1 MHRTI
6 DICEAHTV
14 LEWDYNQNGWLRERP
29 SNLRRMESSAVQI
42 HRMGIQ
48 LRRSLGGFETLTTA
62 GQLIYVANVLKLGL
76 PVGKSQLLEW
86 NHRLGAGTVQSLI
99 AAYGAPKMQ
108 VV

>member
-1 MHRTI
+1 MPRTI

-62 GQLIYVANVLKLGL
+62 GQRIYVANVLKLGL
-76 PVGKSQLLEW
+76 PVGNGQLLEW
-86 NHRLGAGTVQSLI
+86 NHHLGADTVQSLI
-99 AAYGAPKMQ
+99 TTYGTPKMQ
-108 VV
+108 AV